1 MHGAF
6 DIMMRASPGR
16 DPSVRMNP
24 TRIPSHRNQSAAGPE
39 RRLLIALKAK
49 GIVTDANAEKAG
61 LQANTNF
68 ETDATITHVEAI
80 KVWVEVSGG
89 LHLDLASE
97 LYYRWPKECPPEDLV
112 KLTEETGIQVGMP

>member
-1 MHGAF
+1 MLLW
-6 DIMMRASPGR
+6 SP
-16 DPSVRMNP
+16 
-24 TRIPSHRNQSAAGPE
+24 TSHITSTGNIY
-39 RRLLIALKAK
+39 LIICIYCVILCCYHMC
-49 GIVTDANAEKAG
+49 KAG

-97 LYYRWPKECPPEDLV
+97 LYYRWPKECPPQDLV